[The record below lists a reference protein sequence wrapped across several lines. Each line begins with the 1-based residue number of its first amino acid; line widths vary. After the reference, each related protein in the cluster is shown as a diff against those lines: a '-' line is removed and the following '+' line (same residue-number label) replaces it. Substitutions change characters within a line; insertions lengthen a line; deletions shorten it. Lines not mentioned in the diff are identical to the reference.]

1 MIFLLFIDIGL
12 SANIS
17 TEELLKILGVGVS
30 HHVSL
35 LNTEVLEELQF
46 SSLLESSLKEWPWD
60 ITHLF
65 GGISDKCKLRCGR
78 SPKSFQNTKTITLS
92 NDIVFSAPI
101 LFPKL
106 FCFYVYLKRTNPEK
120 PRRPHTTG
128 HELYQ
133 LNALTRNTQFD
144 TPTPKTPTPN

>member
-1 MIFLLFIDIGL
+1 MFFLFIDIGL

-60 ITHLF
+60 ISHLF
-65 GGISDKCKLRCGR
+65 VGPSDKCKFRCGCSTCTISKNSVR
-78 SPKSFQNTKTITLS
+78 NTK
-92 NDIVFSAPI
+92 PI
-101 LFPKL
+101 LG
-106 FCFYVYLKRTNPEK
+106 V
-120 PRRPHTTG
+120 
-128 HELYQ
+128 
-133 LNALTRNTQFD
+133 D
-144 TPTPKTPTPN
+144 